1 MVPFD
6 SNATFRRYISEPLLT
21 DPKAGGGNL
30 RLLLKSIC
38 LRRTRLLLDLPNDE
52 NETPTLFLSTEEK
65 SVYSQIIKDTTRKI
79 DDCISNASIAKAYNG
94 IFQVIM
100 RLRLLCN
107 NGTHQICDSSPELQG
122 ACAEDE
128 HVQEDKVTCQ
138 FCSYEITL
146 SDGQNNISYGASP
159 QNSLHVLCPACLSRN
174 EVDENVCQKVLQEQ
188 WPTSSRHIQQ
198 IQGTENNNSKSHSE
212 SRARSTS
219 LRQSLLLNRHS
230 TKLSALVN
238 NIQAHMPGNKRYGY
252 LLQRRNRISIN
263 RFNSALSSRY
273 GKRPWIL

>member
-1 MVPFD
+1 MAPFD
-6 SNATFRRYISEPLLT
+6 SNSTFRRHISEPLLT

-38 LRRTRLLLDLPNDE
+38 LRRTRVLLDLPNDE

-146 SDGQNNISYGASP
+146 SDGQNNISYDASP
-159 QNSLHVLCPACLSRN
+159 QNLLHVLCPACLSRN
-174 EVDENVCQKVLQEQ
+174 EVDENMCQKALQEQ
-188 WPTSSRHIQQ
+188 WPTSSRLIQQ
-198 IQGTENNNSKSHSE
+198 RTENSNSNSHSE

-238 NIQAHMPGNKRYGY
+238 NIQVHMPGNKRYGY

-263 RFNSALSSRY
+263 RCNSALSSRY
-273 GKRPWIL
+273 GKRLWIL

>member
-6 SNATFRRYISEPLLT
+6 SNASFRRHISEPLLT

-30 RLLLKSIC
+30 HLLLKSVC
-38 LRRTRLLLDLPNDE
+38 LRRTRVLLDLPNEE

-79 DDCISNASIAKAYNG
+79 DDCISNASIAKAHNG

-107 NGTHQICDSSPELQG
+107 NGTHQICDSTPELQG

-138 FCSYEITL
+138 FCSYKITF
-146 SDGQNNISYGASP
+146 SDGQNNISHDASS

-174 EVDENVCQKVLQEQ
+174 EVDENVCQKALQEQ

-198 IQGTENNNSKSHSE
+198 FQGTENINSKSHSE
-212 SRARSTS
+212 SRTRSTS

-263 RFNSALSSRY
+263 RCNSALSSRY
-273 GKRPWIL
+273 GKRLWIL